1 MPTTPLAMPSLD
13 VTDPRYMQI
22 LTGLTADLRRVRLA
36 LENGQLTQA
45 LAHTLSI
52 EHVAALAG
60 MTDVGTLSAGL
71 SHAILEAA
79 GGRPAVLL
87 LAMDRLAHA
96 LQGYVDDGSTLPPA
110 TEPRPAGDRASD

>member
-1 MPTTPLAMPSLD
+1 MPTTPFAMPSLD

-22 LTGLTADLRRVRLA
+22 LTCLTADLRRARLA
-36 LENGQLTQA
+36 LERGQLTQA

-60 MTDVGTLSAGL
+60 MTDVGALSAGL

-79 GGRPAVLL
+79 GGRPAVLM
-87 LAMDRLAHA
+87 LAVDRLALA
-96 LQGYVDDGSTLPPA
+96 LQGYLDDGSTPPA
-110 TEPRPAGDRASD
+110 AIEATPAAGQASD